1 MCVYGSDKVI
11 KYLHINITFLVY
23 LLVTNADIETK
34 KSKLVKSRDL
44 KKKIINWYY
53 NNTEACIVSG
63 SFHQHSWTYLKKKS
77 ICKIKTCKEING
89 CTVVL
94 LYQHT
99 QIAEMSIPIIEI
111 YKCNGV
117 WRTKRVEF
125 GRGHFVLLYTK
136 SSVYRYMSILK
147 FSIVYISCTNK

>member
-1 MCVYGSDKVI
+1 M
-11 KYLHINITFLVY
+11 HINITFLVY

-44 KKKIINWYY
+44 KKKINWYY
-53 NNTEACIVSG
+53 NNTEACIVSS

-125 GRGHFVLLYTK
+125 GRGHFILLYTK
-136 SSVYRYMSILK
+136 SSVYRYRSTCILK
-147 FSIVYISCTNK
+147 SYIYLVLINRRWLKI